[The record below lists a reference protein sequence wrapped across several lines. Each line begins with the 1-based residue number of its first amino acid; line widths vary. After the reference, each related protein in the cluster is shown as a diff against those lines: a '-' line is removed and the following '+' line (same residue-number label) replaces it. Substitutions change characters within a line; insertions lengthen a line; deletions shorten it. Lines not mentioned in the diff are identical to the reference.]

1 MRSLLCIATYISI
14 YIHSFLPSFLHFV
27 LPSRA
32 KDEPPPQKQ
41 KKIPQT
47 QQTNSYKQWPSLGVK
62 VSEHRVWLDD
72 LNLQFL
78 KGFVGVFHPE
88 LSWGECATAVVHAQR
103 VVLRAYSSLIEAGAF
118 KGGFQ
123 GLGFGVVA
131 SSLTGFWLLWGGE
144 PRGYYYYGFR
154 SLKAM
159 IGRACCRSIV
169 VVYVDPWGSR
179 RFIGL
184 GLYMAFES

>member
-1 MRSLLCIATYISI
+1 MVYEFFTLLCIATYIYI
-14 YIHSFLPSFLHFV
+14 YIYSFLPSFL
-27 LPSRA
+27 PSFILSFLR
-32 KDEPPPQKQ
+32 EQRTNPPPPKQ

-131 SSLTGFWLLWGGE
+131 SSLMGFWLLWGGE
-144 PRGYYYYGFR
+144 PRGCKYTTI
-154 SLKAM
+154 M
-159 IGRACCRSIV
+159 
-169 VVYVDPWGSR
+169 
-179 RFIGL
+179 GL
-184 GLYMAFES
+184 GPSKP